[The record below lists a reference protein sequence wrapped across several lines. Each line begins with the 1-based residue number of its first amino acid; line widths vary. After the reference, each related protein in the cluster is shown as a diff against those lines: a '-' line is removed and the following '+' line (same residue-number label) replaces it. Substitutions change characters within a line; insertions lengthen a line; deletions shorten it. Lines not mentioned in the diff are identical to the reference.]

1 VRDDQ
6 AMEQALA
13 AGAAARRRTAPNPW
27 VGCVIARDGEIVGRG
42 ASEPPGQA
50 HAEIGALREAGERAR
65 GATAYVTLEPCSHH
79 GRTPPCANALITAGV
94 ARVVVALEDPDARVA
109 GRGIAQL
116 RAAGIDVTVGVGAEH
131 ATRDLAP
138 YLHHRRTGRAFVVAK
153 VASSFD
159 GRVAAADGSSQWLT
173 SVDARADAHEL
184 RADSQAI
191 VVGSG
196 TALAD
201 QPQLT
206 VRDAEPAPRHAPTR
220 DLLDARGR
228 VPATGPLFDADLAPT
243 LVVTTAAA
251 PTHAVDA
258 WRAVGA
264 KVETVGPAPY
274 GGVDLAEV
282 FALLG
287 QEGMLQ
293 VLVEG
298 GGQLLGAVTGA
309 GLAQRVVV
317 YVAPLALGTR
327 GTPAFAFPG
336 PPSLAD
342 AARYELTAVRQLGP
356 DARLDYRMGMPDVSA
371 PDPTGYR

>member
-1 VRDDQ
+1 VRDEQ
-6 AMEQALA
+6 AMEQALN

-27 VGCVIARDGEIVGRG
+27 VGCVIVRDGEVVGSG
-42 ASEPPGQA
+42 ATEPPGGA

-65 GATAYVTLEPCSHH
+65 GATAYVTLEPCCFH
-79 GRTPPCANALITAGV
+79 GRTPPCADALIEAGV
-94 ARVVVALEDPDARVA
+94 ARVGVAFEDPDPRVA
-109 GRGIAQL
+109 GNGIAQL
-116 RAAGIDVTVGVGAEH
+116 RAAGIDVTVGVGAER
-131 ATRDLAP
+131 AARDLAP

-153 VASSFD
+153 VATSFD
-159 GRVAAADGSSQWLT
+159 GRVAAADGSSQWL
-173 SVDARADAHEL
+173 SSADARADAHEL

-201 QPQLT
+201 RPRLT

-220 DLLDARGR
+220 VLLDARGR
-228 VPATGPLFDADLAPT
+228 VPALGSLFDTDVAPT

-251 PTHAVDA
+251 PASAVDA
-258 WRAVGA
+258 WRALGA
-264 KVETVGPAPY
+264 KVESVAAAPG
-274 GGVDLAEV
+274 GGVDLAET

-287 QEGMLQ
+287 REGMLQ

-298 GGQLLGAVTGA
+298 GGQLLGAVTRA
-309 GLAQRVVV
+309 GHAQRLVV

-336 PPSLAD
+336 PDALDHARRYNLA
-342 AARYELTAVRQLGP
+342 EVRRLGP
-356 DARLDYRMGMPDVSA
+356 DVRIDYEVTD
-371 PDPTGYR
+371 